1 MADKRFT
8 SALMCNHCGNKAP
21 MAIVSEYSRIRT
33 HEHEGSPITWDEG
46 PFWEILECP
55 ACRGILFRQG
65 HWHEY
70 LTDETGPEYEMLYPG
85 ETKLI
90 RGLPPEIAKSF
101 EAAQKVKP
109 IDTNAFAVLLGRV
122 LDMVCI
128 DKKAEG
134 DSLFERLKD
143 IADKGIM
150 PQQLAD
156 MAHQLRQLR
165 NIGAHADLGELTNA
179 EVPILESLSK
189 AILEYVYSAPAL
201 VHLVKSKIDALK
213 VKKP

>member
-1 MADKRFT
+1 VSDIKF
-8 SALMCNHCGNKAP
+8 SDALTCNHCGNKAP
-21 MAIVSEYSRIRT
+21 MTIVSNYSRIRT
-33 HEHEGSPITWDEG
+33 HEHEGTPLVWDEG
-46 PFWEILECP
+46 PLWETLECP
-55 ACRGILFRQG
+55 ACKGISFRCG
-65 HWHEY
+65 YWHEHMH
-70 LTDETGPEYEMLYPG
+70 DETGPDYELLYPAKS
-85 ETKLI
+85 KLI

-128 DKKAEG
+128 DKKAKG
-134 DSLFERLKD
+134 DSLFNRLKD
-143 IADKGIM
+143 LADKGIM

-165 NIGAHADLGELTNA
+165 NIGAHADLGDLTDS
-179 EVPILESLSK
+179 EIPILESLSN

-201 VHLVKSKIDALK
+201 VQLVQSKIDALK
-213 VKKP
+213 GKKP